1 MSASGAARRRGTRA
15 WEASWDVPHHRHHHA
30 SEVNN
35 TSEGALSSIQAMDP
49 QSVAPEEGGGSRGSP
64 PQPAAVQGTITDELR
79 KLADLKQQGL
89 LTDEE
94 FSTAKAKLLARM
106 APPAQVPVRR
116 PSCPSR

>member
-1 MSASGAARRRGTRA
+1 
-15 WEASWDVPHHRHHHA
+15 
-30 SEVNN
+30 
-35 TSEGALSSIQAMDP
+35 MDP

-106 APPAQVPVRR
+106 APPAQVPGGVVAPPKLPFDEHRAGGR
-116 PSCPSR
+116 WRHAQ

>member
-1 MSASGAARRRGTRA
+1 
-15 WEASWDVPHHRHHHA
+15 
-30 SEVNN
+30 
-35 TSEGALSSIQAMDP
+35 MDP

-64 PQPAAVQGTITDELR
+64 PQPAVVQGTIVEADELR

-106 APPAQVPVRR
+106 APPAQVRAAQGALLPQDTLAW
-116 PSCPSR
+116 